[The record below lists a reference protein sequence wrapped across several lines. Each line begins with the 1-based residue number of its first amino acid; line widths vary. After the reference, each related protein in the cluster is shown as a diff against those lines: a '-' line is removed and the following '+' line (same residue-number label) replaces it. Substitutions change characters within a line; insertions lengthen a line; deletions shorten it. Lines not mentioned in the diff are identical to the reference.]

1 MGLTIN
7 NNLEALNASRNLNG
21 TENMLSQAMQR
32 LSSGLKIN
40 SAADD
45 VAGYAISQ
53 SLTSQVN
60 GLNQAGE
67 NIQDAVA
74 MAQTAQ
80 GALND
85 VNQMLQRVRE
95 LGVEYS
101 NGTTSEEDQKAIISE
116 VSQLTDEIKRV
127 GETTSFNGKNLLNA
141 AEEIKFQVGAN
152 DGESISV
159 TTVKLYS
166 AIEAELEPSTLGE
179 RLLNGLGETEKEEV
193 KEFKTE
199 IETEEKEIAK
209 LQETLAKGGK
219 TEAEVKEVKEEITEF
234 KEKVKELNTDITK
247 LNTEHPPTG
256 LKELDE
262 AVATVSG
269 LAGEFGAVQD
279 RIQYTQSNLEVYSQN
294 LTSAVSALVDVNMAT
309 EMTNF
314 TKDQVLQ
321 QAGVAILAQANQ
333 LPDAALHLIEQ
344 G

>member
-166 AIEAELEPSTLGE
+166 AIESDLDPTTLGE

-193 KEFKTE
+193 KEFNKE
-199 IETEEKEIAK
+199 ITTEEEKITELQKE
-209 LQETLAKGGK
+209 LAKGGK
-219 TEAEVKEVKEEITEF
+219 TEAEVKEVKTEITEL
-234 KEKVKELNTDITK
+234 KEKVKELNGEITK

-279 RIQYTQSNLEVYSQN
+279 RIQYTQANLEVYSQN

-333 LPDAALHLIEQ
+333 LPDAALHLIE
-344 G
+344 

>member
-116 VSQLTDEIKRV
+116 VTQLTSEIKRV

-166 AIEAELEPSTLGE
+166 AIEAELEPTTLGE

-193 KEFKTE
+193 KEFQKE
-199 IETEEKEIAK
+199 IGTEEEKIAELQKE
-209 LQETLAKGGK
+209 LAKGGK
-219 TEAEVKEVKEEITEF
+219 TEAEVKEVKTEITEL
-234 KEKVKELNTDITK
+234 KEKVKEINGEITK
-247 LNTEHPPTG
+247 LNTAHPPTG

-279 RIQYTQSNLEVYSQN
+279 RIQYTQANLEVYSQN

-333 LPDAALHLIEQ
+333 LPDAALHLIE
-344 G
+344 

>member
-1 MGLTIN
+1 
-7 NNLEALNASRNLNG
+7 
-21 TENMLSQAMQR
+21 MQR

-53 SLTSQVN
+53 SLQSQVN

-95 LGVEYS
+95 LSVEYS
-101 NGTTSEEDQKAIISE
+101 NGTTSEEDQKAIVSE
-116 VSQLTDEIKRV
+116 VSQLSDEIKRV

-141 AEEIKFQVGAN
+141 DEEIKFQVGAN
-152 DGESISV
+152 DGESIGV
-159 TTVKLYS
+159 TTVKVYS
-166 AIEAELEPSTLGE
+166 AIEAELEPLTLGE

-193 KEFKTE
+193 AEFKEE
-199 IETEEKEIAK
+199 IETEEKEIK
-209 LQETLAKGGK
+209 TVQEKITKGGLS
-219 TEAEVKEVKEEITEF
+219 EAELKEAREEIAGFQEKITEISG
-234 KEKVKELNTDITK
+234 EITK
-247 LNTEHPPTG
+247 LNTEHPATG

-262 AVATVSG
+262 AIATVSG

-279 RIQYTQSNLEVYSQN
+279 RIQFTQSNLEVYSQN

-321 QAGVAILAQANQ
+321 QAGVAILSQANQ

>member
-7 NNLEALNASRNLNG
+7 NNLEALNASRNLNS
-21 TENMLSQAMQR
+21 TEGMLSQAMQR

-53 SLTSQVN
+53 SLQSQVN

-95 LGVEYS
+95 LGVQYS

-116 VSQLTDEIKRV
+116 VTQLTSEIKRV
-127 GETTSFNGKNLLNA
+127 GETTSFNGKDLLNA

-152 DGESISV
+152 DGEAIGV
-159 TTVKLYS
+159 TTVKLYA
-166 AIEAELEPSTLGE
+166 AIEKEVDAATLGE
-179 RLLNGLGETEKEEV
+179 RLVPKLTKEETEKVEKINEKIKTGEESITKIA
-193 KEFKTE
+193 KEVTEKTLTAKE
-199 IETEEKEIAK
+199 GEEKTK
-209 LQETLAKGGK
+209 KVT
-219 TEAEVKEVKEEITEF
+219 EEITGF
-234 KEKVKELNTDITK
+234 KKEL
-247 LNTEHPPTG
+247 TEAAKPATG
-256 LKELDE
+256 LKELD
-262 AVATVSG
+262 AAIASVSG

-279 RIQYTQSNLEVYSQN
+279 RIQYTQANLEVYSQN

-333 LPDAALHLIEQ
+333 LPDAALHLIE
-344 G
+344 